1 MGTPKKQLVQK
12 YHCETALNKNRHNQ
26 VMKSKNNIQVLCRV
40 CPDTAKDTKSKIVVT
55 PSIDDDATVNVAWKG
70 TTRTLKVDKVFGE
83 CSTQEQVIF
92 ISDILHT

>member
-40 CPDTAKDTKSKIVVT
+40 RPDTANDKIVVT

-70 TTRTLKVDKVFGE
+70 TTRTLKVDKVFWE

-92 ISDILHT
+92 TNDILHT